1 MLSSKRTAMQLALR
15 KLTLLTVTTSLA
27 ASINLLQGQTP
38 AWAAKKEAASVE
50 VAVVARNLIGAKR
63 FQEALQLTGDK
74 IKVMENDRSSHIS
87 PGNWRLDGV
96 GHALAFQML
105 TQPQLMEIYLGDI
118 YNLHGLCLYQLKRIP
133 ESLKY
138 VQLALD
144 HNPYQAQALQNK
156 GVILAKMGKH
166 DEAIKCFDQLLRQN
180 ERFVG
185 AYLNRAE
192 IYKIKKL
199 YSLEQKDLDNYHKF
213 KILNQKQEL
222 NETILSR
229 FEYAYHIIKGKP
241 RSPEQLTALGII
253 HWENLRLKE
262 SEESF
267 KQAIQLNPKY
277 APAHLGYSIFLEWMK
292 RHKDAIRESS
302 LALSLDKNIP
312 IAYIT
317 RARARIAEN
326 QLPGAIDDYNTLLN
340 TEKSD
345 TGLTIRALGNR
356 AACYA
361 KLARYKEAIEDVN
374 HALSLRPAAATK
386 AELLANR
393 GLCYEKLGDKQQ
405 ALKDYDSALA
415 ANPGERRAYENRG
428 KIMLSMGQYEQ
439 AMADLNTS
447 GSAAAEAS
455 PSLPTGKE
463 LSSMVAHY
471 DKLLKLFPN
480 STESLY
486 NRGLLQLT
494 LGKPALAAQDL
505 QKVVSLSKQANNT
518 SDYAVCFANIALRL
532 DGQKEKAKELI
543 NQYRLLKRQ
552 DLASP
557 VVDYFIKGKTSVLTT
572 ATSNSG
578 NRAGQTRSLTLLGLD
593 AYASGD
599 KVQAREYLSKVRHE
613 GDTST
618 DEFTLALSYWN
629 KL

>member
-1 MLSSKRTAMQLALR
+1 MSSARTHLKLAR
-15 KLTLLTVTTSLA
+15 KGLTLLIASTALA
-27 ASINLLQGQTP
+27 APLTWLSWTPP
-38 AWAAKKEAASVE
+38 AWAAKREAASVE
-50 VAVVARNLIGAKR
+50 VAVLARNLIGAKR
-63 FQEALQLTGDK
+63 FAEALELTGAK
-74 IKVMENDRSSHIS
+74 IKELEKNRSSPIS

-105 TQPQLMEIYLGDI
+105 NQPQLMQIYLGDI
-118 YNLHGLCLYQLKRIP
+118 YNLHGLCLYQLKKIP

-192 IYKIKKL
+192 IHKIKKL

-229 FEYAYHIIKGKP
+229 FEYAYHILKTKP
-241 RSPEQLTALGII
+241 RSAEQLTAFGII

-262 SEESF
+262 SEECF

-292 RHKDAIRESS
+292 RHKDAIKEST

-312 IAYIT
+312 VAYIT
-317 RARARIAEN
+317 RARARIADN
-326 QLPGAIDDYNTLLN
+326 QLQGAIDDYNTLLT
-340 TEKSD
+340 TEKLDSA
-345 TGLTIRALGNR
+345 LTIRALGNR
-356 AACYA
+356 SACYA
-361 KLARYKEAIEDVN
+361 KLARYKDAIEDAN
-374 HALSLRPAAATK
+374 HALALRPAQATK

-447 GSAAAEAS
+447 GSAAAATS
-455 PSLPTGKE
+455 PALPTGKE

-486 NRGLLQLT
+486 NRGLLLLT
-494 LGKPALAAQDL
+494 LGNRGAPQDL
-505 QKVVSLSKQANNT
+505 EKVVSLSKQANNT

-532 DGQKEKAKELI
+532 DGQKEKAKDLI
-543 NQYRLLKRQ
+543 SRYRLLKRQ

-593 AYASGD
+593 SFANGD

>member
-1 MLSSKRTAMQLALR
+1 
-15 KLTLLTVTTSLA
+15 
-27 ASINLLQGQTP
+27 
-38 AWAAKKEAASVE
+38 
-50 VAVVARNLIGAKR
+50 
-63 FQEALQLTGDK
+63 
-74 IKVMENDRSSHIS
+74 
-87 PGNWRLDGV
+87 
-96 GHALAFQML
+96 
-105 TQPQLMEIYLGDI
+105 
-118 YNLHGLCLYQLKRIP
+118 
-133 ESLKY
+133 
-138 VQLALD
+138 
-144 HNPYQAQALQNK
+144 
-156 GVILAKMGKH
+156 
-166 DEAIKCFDQLLRQN
+166 
-180 ERFVG
+180 
-185 AYLNRAE
+185 
-192 IYKIKKL
+192 
-199 YSLEQKDLDNYHKF
+199 
-213 KILNQKQEL
+213 
-222 NETILSR
+222 
-229 FEYAYHIIKGKP
+229 
-241 RSPEQLTALGII
+241 
-253 HWENLRLKE
+253 
-262 SEESF
+262 
-267 KQAIQLNPKY
+267 
-277 APAHLGYSIFLEWMK
+277 
-292 RHKDAIRESS
+292 
-302 LALSLDKNIP
+302 
-312 IAYIT
+312 
-317 RARARIAEN
+317 
-326 QLPGAIDDYNTLLN
+326 
-340 TEKSD
+340 
-345 TGLTIRALGNR
+345 
-356 AACYA
+356 
-361 KLARYKEAIEDVN
+361 
-374 HALSLRPAAATK
+374 
-386 AELLANR
+386 
-393 GLCYEKLGDKQQ
+393 
-405 ALKDYDSALA
+405 
-415 ANPGERRAYENRG
+415 
-428 KIMLSMGQYEQ
+428 MLSMGQYEQ

>member
-1 MLSSKRTAMQLALR
+1 MSSKRTHQKFAR
-15 KLTLLTVTTSLA
+15 KALTLLTVSTILA
-27 ASINLLQGQTP
+27 AGSSAP
-38 AWAAKKEAASVE
+38 PSWAARREAAPVE
-50 VAVVARNLIGAKR
+50 VAVAARNLIGAKR
-63 FQEALQLTGDK
+63 FAEALELTGAK
-74 IKVMENDRSSHIS
+74 IKQLEKNRSSPIS

-105 TQPQLMEIYLGDI
+105 NQHQLMEIYLGDI
-118 YNLHGLCLYQLKRIP
+118 YNLHGLCLYQLKKLP
-133 ESLKY
+133 ESLKF

-180 ERFVG
+180 ERFAG

-199 YSLEQKDLDNYHKF
+199 YALEQKDLDNYHKF

-229 FEYAYHIIKGKP
+229 FEFAYHILKAKP
-241 RSPEQLTALGII
+241 RSSEQLTAIGII

-262 SEESF
+262 SEECF
-267 KQAIQLNPKY
+267 KQAIQLDPKY
-277 APAHLGYSIFLEWMK
+277 APAHLGYSIFLEWLK
-292 RHKDAIRESS
+292 RHKEAIRESS

-312 IAYIT
+312 IAYMT
-317 RARARIAEN
+317 RARALIAEN
-326 QLPGAIDDYNTLLN
+326 ELQKAIGDYSTFLN

-345 TGLTIRALGNR
+345 PVLTIRALGNR
-356 AACYA
+356 SACYA
-361 KLARYKEAIEDVN
+361 KQAHYDKAIEDIN
-374 HALSLRPAAATK
+374 QALALRPSSALK

-393 GLCYEKLGDKQQ
+393 GLCYEKTGDKQQ

-415 ANPGERRAYENRG
+415 ANPGERKAYENRG

-447 GSAAAEAS
+447 GSTRAEARPAL
-455 PSLPTGKE
+455 PSGKE

-486 NRGLLQLT
+486 NRGLLLLT
-494 LGKPALAAQDL
+494 LGKPGAAAQDL
-505 QKVVSLSKQANNT
+505 EKVVSLSKQANNT

-532 DGQKEKAKELI
+532 DGQNEKAKELI
-543 NQYRLLKRQ
+543 NRYRLLKRQ
-552 DLASP
+552 DIASP

-593 AYASGD
+593 SYANGD